1 MAAQTTPK
9 GMSSRLLTMKFMQ
22 RAAASTPPAS
32 DASTPKSDESSSKR
46 RKISHSHSQKG
57 DIDQLVDRQA
67 IQAAIDVGERKR
79 EEALVKHAAE
89 LGDARWVLNVKNV
102 STTGTKVQKPL
113 QVVQVGYAQIDS
125 PDTSEGLSDSAE
137 DLLDRTQPI
146 RRSMYGLTPLQITE
160 ASDSSEDDDD
170 ASDDSDSSDTRSSVN
185 EGGSGSRTPS
195 SNQTGPNHNTGFAHK
210 RSAEKAR
217 AKEFA
222 DKRRKKEIKLNPKS
236 PGGLSSLSS
245 GGGLSSLSSG
255 GRPMQRQPGAFSFSC
270 HKCGEVGHKAVDC
283 KKPKQR
289 SR

>member
-46 RKISHSHSQKG
+46 RKISHSHSLKG

-102 STTGTKVQKPL
+102 STTGAKVQEPL
-113 QVVQVGYAQIDS
+113 QVV
-125 PDTSEGLSDSAE
+125 
-137 DLLDRTQPI
+137 
-146 RRSMYGLTPLQITE
+146 QITE

-283 KKPKQR
+283 KKSKQR